1 VNKQSFRIPSDPGP
15 AQENSARH
23 PAATTAAPSAV
34 LLVVSLA
41 LSGCASLPPLDGRTA
56 STALAATADT
66 RLGSAVSAAARDRE
80 DESGIYALPQGKD
93 AFAARVVL
101 ARAAERSLDVQYYI
115 WHTDVTGFLLLEEIW
130 NAAERGVRVRMLLDD
145 NGIAGLDPVLAVFDG
160 HPNIEVR
167 LYNPYPN
174 RGFKPLGYLTDFKRL
189 NRRMHNKSFTADTQ
203 VTIVGGRNVG
213 DEYFG
218 AGEATHFV
226 DLDVMAAGRV
236 AGEVA
241 GAFDL
246 YWNSDSAYPAQ
257 GIVGKPAPNGI
268 AAVKAR
274 FAAVRSSPEA
284 VEYIQAIRETRLVES
299 LVARELRFDWS
310 CVELLYDPPGK
321 TLGEAQKADL
331 LMTDLKRA
339 IGEPQRD
346 LDIVSP
352 YFVPGKKGTKNLSA
366 YPERGIKLRIVTNSL
381 AATDVSAVHAGYAK
395 RRMAL
400 LRSGTRL
407 YELKPDATRA
417 RAPTAGQAKKGS
429 GSSSASLHGKT
440 LSVDRSRV
448 FVGSFNLDP
457 RSTNLNTEMGVMIE
471 DPRLADAVSE
481 WVDRAPQ
488 NVAYEVILT
497 PDGQGLE
504 WIEVTDQGE
513 IRYRKEPKVGFFKR
527 LFVKILGWLPIES
540 ML

>member
-1 VNKQSFRIPSDPGP
+1 MTLTHVTFACELRRALSSN
-15 AQENSARH
+15 
-23 PAATTAAPSAV
+23 AAPSAA
-34 LLVVSLA
+34 LLVATMA
-41 LSGCASLPPLDGRTA
+41 LGGCASLPPLDGRTA
-56 STALAATADT
+56 STALTATADT
-66 RLGSAVSAAARDRE
+66 RLGKVVSAAARDRE
-80 DESGIYALPQGKD
+80 DESGTYALRQGKD

-115 WHTDVTGFLLLEEIW
+115 WHTDITGFLLLEELW
-130 NAAERGVRVRMLLDD
+130 NAAERGVRVRLLLDD
-145 NGIAGLDPVLAVFDG
+145 NGIAGLDPILAVFDA

-174 RGFKPLGYLTDFKRL
+174 RGFKPLGYLTHFKRL

-203 VTIVGGRNVG
+203 LTIVGGRNVG

-218 AGEATHFV
+218 AGEGTLFV

-241 GAFDL
+241 EAFDL
-246 YWNSDSAYPAQ
+246 YWNSESAYPADR
-257 GIVGKPAPNGI
+257 IVGKPAPNGV
-268 AAVKAR
+268 ADLKAR

-284 VEYIQAIRETRLVES
+284 VEYLEAVQETRLVES
-299 LVARELRFDWS
+299 MQAHEFRFEWS

-321 TLGEAQKADL
+321 TLGEAEKADL
-331 LMTDLKRA
+331 LLPDLKSA
-339 IGEPQRD
+339 IGEPQRE

-352 YFVPGKKGTKNLSA
+352 YFVPGKTGTKNLSA
-366 YPERGIKLRIVTNSL
+366 YPERGVKLRIVTNSL

-400 LRSGTRL
+400 LQSGTRL
-407 YELKPDATRA
+407 YELKPDATKHSA
-417 RAPTAGQAKKGS
+417 RSAGHPKSHA

-440 LSVDRSRV
+440 ISVDRSRV
-448 FVGSFNLDP
+448 FVGSFNLDQ
-457 RSTNLNTEMGVMIE
+457 RSANLNTEMGVMIE
-471 DPRLADAVSE
+471 DPQLADAVSD

-488 NVAYEVILT
+488 TVAYSVILT
-497 PDGQGLE
+497 PDGRGLE
-504 WIEVTDQGE
+504 WIELTSQGE
-513 IRYRKEPKVGFFKR
+513 IRYHNEPKVGFFKR
-527 LFVKILGWLPIES
+527 LFVKILGWLPIEG